1 MVGVESCSTVLRPK
15 TSASFPELAPQAID
29 KEETM
34 SNDLF
39 SAVTPRVSPTV
50 DRLSATAAAVP
61 GMAKPEVKAPVK
73 ADIQYDPAQ
82 MRRNLEEA
90 IKRLNDQMQQH
101 NRNLSF
107 SMDQSTKSLVIVVKN
122 SETGEVVRQIPE
134 ESVLRVAHNMENLKG
149 LMLNTRT

>member
-1 MVGVESCSTVLRPK
+1 
-15 TSASFPELAPQAID
+15 
-29 KEETM
+29 M

-39 SAVTPRVSPTV
+39 SAVPPRVSPTV
-50 DRLSATAAAVP
+50 DRPSATAAAVP

-73 ADIQYDPAQ
+73 ADIPYDPAQ

>member
-1 MVGVESCSTVLRPK
+1 
-15 TSASFPELAPQAID
+15 
-29 KEETM
+29 M

-39 SAVTPRVSPTV
+39 SAVTPRVSPAV
-50 DRLSATAAAVP
+50 DRPSANAAGAGAV
-61 GMAKPEVKAPVK
+61 AKPEVKAPVK

-82 MRRNLEEA
+82 MQRNLEEA

-122 SETGEVVRQIPE
+122 SQTGDVVRQIPE
-134 ESVLRVAHNMENLKG
+134 ESVLRVAHNLENLKG
-149 LMLNTRT
+149 LMLNTKT